1 MHVLV
6 IGGGIGGLTAALSLH
21 AAGITCTVAESAGE
35 LRPLGV
41 GINIQPHAVRE
52 LTELGLGDRL
62 AGIGVPTSF
71 QTYTD
76 RFGGV
81 ILSLPRGRAAGY
93 RWPQYSVHRGLLQML
108 LLEAVRERLG
118 PGAVR
123 TGLCFE
129 DVEQGPAGVVA
140 SLREVRTGARAALAA
155 DVLVGADGVHSAVRA
170 RLHPGGGPLL
180 WCGVRMWRGI
190 TEDEPF
196 LDGATVAVAG
206 SNRSCKFVAYP
217 VSADRR
223 QINWVAEVK
232 VGDGG
237 EVPPADWSR
246 EGRLQDVL
254 PHFEGWTFP
263 WLDVPRL
270 MKGARSV
277 LEYPM
282 VDRDPLPSWG
292 RGRVT
297 LLGDAA
303 HPMYPVG
310 SNGGSQAVLDARAL
324 ARSLAASG
332 PVEGLAAYEEERRA
346 ATTPLVLANREM
358 PMERT
363 LALVEERAPHGF
375 GDVSEVLTAEEL
387 AEMAAGQRRMTDMDV
402 RLLNERAS
410 WSVG

>member
-6 IGGGIGGLTAALSLH
+6 IGGGIGGLTTALSLH
-21 AAGITCTVAESAGE
+21 AAGIGCTVAESAGK

-52 LTELGLGDRL
+52 LTELGLAERL
-62 AGIGVPTSF
+62 AGIGVATSF

-76 RFGGV
+76 RFGGT
-81 ILSLPRGRAAGY
+81 ILALPRGRAAGY
-93 RWPQYSVHRGLLQML
+93 RWPQYSVHRGVLQML
-108 LLEAVRERLG
+108 LLDAVRERLG
-118 PGAVR
+118 PAAVR
-123 TGLCFE
+123 TGLRFE
-129 DVEQGPAGVVA
+129 DVAEKPEGVVA
-140 SLREVRTGARAALAA
+140 SLRDVRTGEPLELVS

-180 WCGVRMWRGI
+180 WSGVRMWRGI
-190 TEDEPF
+190 TESEPF
-196 LDGATVAVAG
+196 LDGSTLAVAG

-237 EVPPADWSR
+237 EVPAADWSR
-246 EGRLQDVL
+246 EGSLEDVL
-254 PHFEGWTFP
+254 PYFAGWKFP
-263 WLDVPRL
+263 WLDVPGL
-270 MKGARSV
+270 LAGAERI

-310 SNGGSQAVLDARAL
+310 SNGGSQAVLDARVL
-324 ARSLAASG
+324 ARSLAAHG
-332 PVEGLAAYEEERRA
+332 PVEGLAAYEEERRT

-363 LALVEERAPHGF
+363 LALVEERAPLGF
-375 GDVSEVLTAEEL
+375 ADIAEVLTAGEL
-387 AEMAAGQRRMTDMDV
+387 AEMAAGQQRITDMDV
-402 RLLNERAS
+402 RFLNDRAS
-410 WSVG
+410 WSVS